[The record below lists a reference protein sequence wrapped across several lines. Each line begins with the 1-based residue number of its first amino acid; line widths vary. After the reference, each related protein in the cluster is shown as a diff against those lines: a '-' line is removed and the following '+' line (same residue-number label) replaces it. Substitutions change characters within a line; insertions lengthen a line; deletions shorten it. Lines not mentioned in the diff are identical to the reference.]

1 MSYCKSCGAEI
12 FWVET
17 TKGKKMPLN
26 KKAIPFW
33 ENPYSK
39 HSIVTASG
47 KVIKCDLSGN
57 RDEVSGFGYTS
68 HFSTCPEAKKFR
80 RRR

>member
-12 FWVET
+12 FW
-17 TKGKKMPLN
+17 KKMQSGKMMPLN

-33 ENPYSK
+33 ENPYSSQ
-39 HSIVTASG
+39 SIVTASG
-47 KVIKCDLSGN
+47 KVVKCDFKGE

-68 HFSTCPEAKKFR
+68 HFQTCPEARRFR